1 MDDIEIAVGEMTF
14 TGRAA
19 GPAGG
24 RLVLFLHGF
33 PQTSWSWRYQL
44 TALGEQGYRAVAFD
58 QRGYS
63 PGARPEQLDLYR
75 MEHLVA
81 DVLGVADSL
90 GGHTFDLVG
99 HDWGGAVAWH
109 VAGRYPDRLRTLTVA
124 STPHPR
130 AFTTALRQEGADQ
143 ATRSTY
149 MDFFKQPDAPEQ
161 LFLADGAAGLRGLYT
176 ATGLEGDDV
185 EHYVEVLTQP
195 YAMTAALNWYRA
207 ASIGDVRGMGPITA
221 PTLYVWSTND
231 AALGRE
237 AAEATGQ
244 HVDGPYRFEVLE
256 GVSHWIAE
264 EAPDRFTALLAD
276 HLEGSAG

>member
-1 MDDIEIAVGEMTF
+1 VDDIEIAVGEMTF

-19 GPAGG
+19 GPPSG
-24 RLVLFLHGF
+24 RLVLLLHGF
-33 PQTSWSWRYQL
+33 PQTSWSWRHQL
-44 TALGEQGYRAVAFD
+44 EALGERGYRAVAFD

-63 PGARPEQLDLYR
+63 PGARPQQLDLYR

-90 GGHTFDLVG
+90 GGHGFDLVG

-149 MDFFKQPDAPEQ
+149 MDFFKQPDVPEQ
-161 LFLADGAAGLRGLYT
+161 TFLADGATGLRGLFA

-185 EHYVEVLTQP
+185 ERYVDVLTQP
-195 YAMTAALNWYRA
+195 HAMTGALNWYRA

-264 EAPDRFTALLAD
+264 EAPDRFTALLVD
-276 HLEGSAG
+276 HLESAG